1 MGKLP
6 QYNTWKFTLIIIVY
20 KQSIVEIGR
29 WQFQCEWLYFTFIW
43 FKSGSDK
50 HEWIFASQ
58 LGQLS
63 SVQLLSHVQL
73 FETPWTAACQDSL
86 SITKPWSCS
95 NSCPLS
101 WWYQPNVLSSVVPF
115 SSCPQSFPASGT
127 FPMNQFFV
135 SDGQRIGA
143 SASTTVL
150 PMNI

>member
-20 KQSIVEIGR
+20 KQSIMEIGR

-50 HEWIFASQ
+50 HEWFFCFPVGSVQ
-58 LGQLS
+58 FS
-63 SVQLLSHVQL
+63 SVAQ
-73 FETPWTAACQDSL
+73 
-86 SITKPWSCS
+86 
-95 NSCPLS
+95 SCPTLWDPMDCS
-101 WWYQPNVLSSVVPF
+101 MPGFPVHHQTLELLKLMSIELVVPTVLSSVVPF

-143 SASTTVL
+143 SASTSVL